1 MKVMMRSW
9 RLLILMWA
17 VLLAPQVAL
26 VHGLSHGLASTAHDR
41 READKQPHV
50 AAKVC
55 DTCLAFAQ
63 LGAALPSRFEW
74 IAGPDPLPDLAG
86 AGGIPAESRHTGLFD
101 ARAPPALPI

>member
-1 MKVMMRSW
+1 MRSW

-26 VHGLSHGLASTAHDR
+26 VHALSHGLASSEYDQ
-41 READKQPHV
+41 RETDKHPHV
-50 AAKVC
+50 VAKVC

-86 AGGIPAESRHTGLFD
+86 AGGVPAESRHTGLFD